1 MTKSVVYWNAGDHW
15 QPDHCAANSIDLTPE
30 LLQALVVPRLMVE
43 AAFHIDFYH
52 LRNNLV
58 PIVLLAI
65 PGVLLTLRVVG
76 CVVASAMAGQCQL
89 AIVWLIGRN
98 KRRYNMLDRF
108 EGLRSLLPRWLDR
121 LQLSESTVV
130 GSAALLV
137 GLASGIGVWAFK
149 RLIDLAHALA
159 YDGLGAALQPIG
171 SWTVIVLPIVGGL
184 IVGLLLHFL
193 IGEERHHGVAGIMEA
208 VALAGGRLRYK
219 RVPAKAVAAAISIG
233 SGAAVG
239 PEDPSVQIGA
249 NLGSMLGQWL
259 RVSDDRVRTL
269 VAAGA
274 AGGIAAAFNAP
285 IAGVF
290 FALEIIMGE
299 LSAGM
304 LGGVVLSA
312 VISAVFTQAVSGPQ
326 PAFHVPAYAFSS
338 AAELPLYLGLG
349 VVAGPIAALYIRT
362 LYRAQDAFHAVQVPR
377 WVKPM
382 LAGAIIGVVGLALP
396 QLLSVGYDT
405 IGQILNGAAFPL
417 GLLIALTLGKL
428 ILTPISIGG
437 GFQGGVFAPS
447 LYIGAALGGAYGL
460 LMKSLLPQMNLTPAA
475 FAMVGMAAV
484 LAGAVHAPLTAIL
497 LLFEMTNDYHIILPL
512 MFAVMISLLMSQRLQ
527 RDSVYVLGL
536 ARKGVRL
543 QRGRDVEVL
552 DALTVSEVM
561 QTDFTAIHDTD
572 SLTAAAETFV
582 RTRHHGLPVI
592 NAAGDLVGIITIQDI
607 DQAQTDHAGETLTVG
622 QVCTHELMVAYP
634 DETIGAALRRMG
646 ARDVG
651 RLPVVARADPRQLIG
666 MLRRTD
672 LVRAYDI
679 ALTRR
684 AAMRHQA
691 QQIRLGTY
699 GGVSV
704 EEITIS
710 ASAPCANKRV
720 SQVAWPR
727 DCVLASVRRKRQ
739 IMIPRGDTLLKPEDV
754 LVVVAEGTAREAVRE
769 LCGK

>member
-1 MTKSVVYWNAGDHW
+1 MDR
-15 QPDHCAANSIDLTPE
+15 LT
-30 LLQALVVPRLMVE
+30 
-43 AAFHIDFYH
+43 
-52 LRNNLV
+52 
-58 PIVLLAI
+58 
-65 PGVLLTLRVVG
+65 
-76 CVVASAMAGQCQL
+76 
-89 AIVWLIGRN
+89 
-98 KRRYNMLDRF
+98 
-108 EGLRSLLPRWLDR
+108 GLRALLPRWLDR
-121 LQLSESTVV
+121 LQLSESAVA
-130 GSAALLV
+130 GGAALLV
-137 GLASGIGVWAFK
+137 GLTSGAGVWLFK
-149 RLIDLAHALA
+149 RLIDLAHTLA
-159 YDGLGAALQPIG
+159 YDGLGVWLQPIG
-171 SWTVIVLPIVGGL
+171 PWTLAVLPVVGGL
-184 IVGLLLHFL
+184 IVGLVLHFF

-219 RVPAKAVAAAISIG
+219 RIPAKAIASAISIG

-239 PEDPSVQIGA
+239 PEDPSVQIGS

-259 RVSDDRVRTL
+259 HVSDDRVRTL

-290 FALEIIMGE
+290 FALEIILGE

-304 LGGVVLSA
+304 LGGVVLAA

-349 VVAGPIAALYIRT
+349 LVAGPIAAVYIRT
-362 LYRAQDAFHAVQVPR
+362 LYRAQDIFHALHVPR
-377 WVKPM
+377 WIKPM
-382 LAGAIIGVVGLALP
+382 IAGAIVGVAGLMLP
-396 QLLSVGYDT
+396 QLLSVGYET
-405 IGQILNGAAFPL
+405 IEQILNGAAFPI
-417 GLLIALTLGKL
+417 GLLIALALGKL

-460 LMKSLLPQMNLTPAA
+460 LMKDLLPGMPITPAA

-484 LAGAVHAPLTAIL
+484 LAGAVHAPLTAML

-512 MFAVMISLLMSQRLQ
+512 MFAVMISLIVSQRLQ
-527 RDSVYVLGL
+527 RDSVYALGL

-543 QRGRDVEVL
+543 QRGRDVDVL

-561 QTDFTAIHDTD
+561 QTDFTAVRDTD
-572 SLTAAAETFV
+572 SLAVVAEVFT

-592 NAAGDLVGIITIQDI
+592 DPAAELVGIITLQDL
-607 DQAQTDHAGETLTVG
+607 DRAQIEHAGEALTVG
-622 QVCTHELMVAYP
+622 QICTRELLVAYP

-651 RLPVVARADPRQLIG
+651 RLPVVARDQPRQLLG

-691 QQIRLGTY
+691 HQIRLGTY

-704 EEITIS
+704 EEIRIS
-710 ASAPCANKRV
+710 EAAPCANKQV
-720 SQVAWPR
+720 STVAWPH
-727 DCVLASVRRKRQ
+727 DCVIASVRRKRQ
-739 IMIPRGDTLLKPEDV
+739 IMIPRGDTMLRPDDV
-754 LVVVAEGTAREAVRE
+754 LVVVAEGVAREAVRQ
-769 LCGK
+769 LCSDKA